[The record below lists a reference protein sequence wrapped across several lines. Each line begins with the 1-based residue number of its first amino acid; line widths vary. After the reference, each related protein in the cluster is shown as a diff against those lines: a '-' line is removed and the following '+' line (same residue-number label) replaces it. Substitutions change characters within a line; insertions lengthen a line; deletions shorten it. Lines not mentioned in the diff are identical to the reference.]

1 MNPEQARHLVTE
13 TFTQSFDRARFLRFT
28 QNILNRLDTK
38 DDRQKVYRG
47 AYVTQAFADKVNYY
61 ERLGSYTDS
70 AADRVDVLAVYL
82 NRGTTLERGRTSLRN
97 FAAHYLLKHDK
108 ASAVLVAFVSP
119 DESDWRFS
127 FVKLEY
133 SLEQTD
139 EGRVSTKKE
148 LTPARRYSFLIG
160 KNEHSHTAQKQFLP
174 LLEND
179 RTGPLLAG
187 IEKAFDI
194 ERVTKEF
201 FAQYKSLFEQVRDA
215 VAALLG
221 KDKALREDFAGKGI
235 ETDDFAKKLL
245 GQIVFLYF
253 LQKKGWF
260 GVARGAAWG
269 SGDKNYLRH
278 LFKEREKYY
287 VKAGSAGILPASV
300 LQHANDVH
308 QSSASDETG
317 GEFSRLRAHGRRDA
331 CAPSAGNFFNDILEP
346 LFYNTLATE
355 RTDDYSDRFGC
366 KIPFLNG
373 GLFEPFL
380 GYDWVNTD
388 ILIPDALFSNNELAG
403 EGERGTGIL
412 DVFDRYNFTVNEAEP
427 LEKDVAVD
435 PEMLGKVFENL
446 LPENLRHKGGA
457 YYTPRVIVNYMCQQ
471 SLINYLSTHLPEVER
486 ADIETF
492 IRIGDFQ
499 ADYEAAGT
507 KSQKNNFLP
516 ASISRNARA
525 IDKLLEEIT
534 VCDPAIGSGAFP
546 VGMMQEIV
554 RARLALSSVQGMPER
569 SAYNLKRHAIQ
580 SSLYGVDI
588 DPGAVEIAKLR
599 LWLSLVVD
607 ETSRETIHAL
617 PNLDYKIMQGNSLL
631 DEYAG
636 VKLLDEE
643 LLARAFVDIE
653 AQIDALNKKINERE
667 REFVRVGAKEGRR
680 SAAAVKI
687 EGEINELKKQR
698 ERLYCQTEAPAT
710 EQATFQ
716 DLHSTAREKL
726 AELKRLHKDFFDV
739 SSTKRKRELRGR
751 LEQVEWE
758 FMEATL
764 EERGESEALRELA
777 KHRRDNR
784 KNYFLW
790 KLHFVEVFQGT
801 GGFDVVIGN
810 PPYVRQEEIKELKPA
825 LQRSFQ
831 SFTGTADLYVYF
843 YECGVRSLN
852 GKGTLAFI
860 TSNKYFRAGYGAK
873 LRGLLSGQTTIRQLI
888 DFGDAPVFEA
898 IAYPTILI
906 TSKTPPTNGNNV
918 RALTWKMGAP
928 VEQFVS
934 VVEKD
939 SFALAQNELTADSW
953 RLEAADV
960 LRLLDKLRSKGK
972 PLGEYVNGKFYYGIK
987 TGLNEAFVVDR
998 ATRDALIKEHPSSK
1012 EILKPFLRGRDVK
1025 RWGVNYADLY
1035 LIKIESSENKRHAWT
1050 GKQDKE
1056 AEKIFAAT
1064 YPAIHARFQNFR
1076 KGLIERGD
1084 KGNYFWELRSCA
1096 YWDEFAKPK
1105 IAYPNICKRNE
1116 FAWDDRNFYTNQKAF
1131 IIPNA
1136 TKYLLGILNTSVV
1149 MYLFTK
1155 LIARLQN
1162 GFYEPSAIFVK
1173 DFPIANATPKQQ
1185 APIVELVDRI
1195 LAAKRDDPQADVSR
1209 WEREIDRLVY
1219 QLYEL
1224 TDEEIAIIEKT
1235 R

>member
-1 MNPEQARHLVTE
+1 MDSAQSRSLIRE
-13 TFTQSFDRARFLRFT
+13 TFTQPFDKRRFQHFIRNLLNHIDESKAKRWNTTYVKDAFKPRVNRF
-28 QNILNRLDTK
+28 
-38 DDRQKVYRG
+38 
-47 AYVTQAFADKVNYY
+47 
-61 ERLGSYTDS
+61 ERLATYTDS
-70 AADRVDVLAVYL
+70 SGEKLDILIVH
-82 NRGTTLERGRTSLRN
+82 LERESSLERARTSLRN
-97 FAAHYLLKHDK
+97 FVADYLSTRGGKEAA
-108 ASAVLVAFVSP
+108 LVAFASP
-119 DESDWRFS
+119 NDTDWRFS
-127 FVKLEY
+127 FVKMEY
-133 SLEQTD
+133 ESVAD
-139 EGRVSTKKE
+139 EAGKVSVRET
-148 LTPARRYSFLIG
+148 LTPARRYSFLVG
-160 KNEHSHTAQKQFLP
+160 ANEHSHTAQKQFLP
-174 LLEND
+174 LLEKD
-179 RTGPLLAG
+179 EGSPTLAD
-187 IEKAFDI
+187 IEAAFDI
-194 ERVTKEF
+194 EKVTKEF
-201 FAQYKSLFEQVRDA
+201 FQQYKNLFENVRDGLDKILKRSKA
-215 VAALLG
+215 V
-221 KDKALREDFAGKGI
+221 KEDFVNKGI
-235 ETDDFAKKLL
+235 EADDFAKKLL
-245 GQIVFLYF
+245 GQLVFLYF

-260 GVARGAAWG
+260 GVARGATWG
-269 SGDKNYLRH
+269 SGDKNYLRY
-278 LFKEREKYY
+278 LFVERDKYY
-287 VKAGSAGILPASV
+287 
-300 LQHANDVH
+300 QRHA
-308 QSSASDETG
+308 AART
-317 GEFSRLRAHGRRDA
+317 R
-331 CAPSAGNFFNDILEP
+331 NFFNDILEP

-355 RTDDYSDRFGC
+355 RTDDYSDRFDC

-388 ILIPDALFSNNELAG
+388 ILIPDSLFSNDEPAE

-412 DVFDRYNFTVNEAEP
+412 DVFDRFNFTVNEAEP

-471 SLINYLSTHLPEVER
+471 SLTNYLSTHLPDVTR
-486 ADIETF
+486 ADIEAF

-507 KSQKNNFLP
+507 KSQKKNFLP
-516 ASISRNARA
+516 ASISQNARA

-569 SAYNLKRHAIQ
+569 SAYSLKRHAIQ

-607 ETSRETIHAL
+607 ETSRERVHAL

-643 LLARAFVDIE
+643 LLARAFVDVE
-653 AQIDALNKKINERE
+653 AQIDELNKRLNERE
-667 REFVRVGAKEGRR
+667 REFIRVGAKEGRR
-680 SAAAVKI
+680 AAATTKL
-687 EGEINELKKQR
+687 EREINELKKQR
-698 ERLYCQTEAPAT
+698 EQLYHQTDAPAA

-716 DLHSTAREKL
+716 DLHSAAREKL

-739 SSTKRKRELRGR
+739 SSTKRKRELRSQ
-751 LEQVEWE
+751 LEAVEWE

-764 EERGESEALRELA
+764 KERGEREALSELA

-790 KLHFVEVFQGT
+790 KLHFVEVFQSK

-810 PPYVRQEEIKELKPA
+810 PPYVRQEEIKHLKPA
-825 LQRSFQ
+825 LQRNFQ
-831 SFTGTADLYVYF
+831 TFTGTADLYVYF

-873 LRGLLSGQTTIRQLI
+873 LRGLLSGRTTIRQLI

-906 TSKTPPTNGNNV
+906 TSKTPPPNGNNV

-939 SFALAQNELTADSW
+939 SFSLAQNELTADGW
-953 RLEAADV
+953 RLEVVDV

-972 PLGEYVNGKFYYGIK
+972 PLGEYVNGKFYRGVL

-998 ATRDALIKEHPSSK
+998 ATRDALIKEHPPSK

-1025 RWGVNYADLY
+1025 RWRVQPQDLW
-1035 LIKIESSENKRHAWT
+1035 LIFTRRGIDIKK
-1050 GKQDKE
+1050 
-1056 AEKIFAAT
+1056 
-1064 YPAIHARFQNFR
+1064 YPAIKKHLEQFKEQLMPGVPGGR
-1076 KGLIERGD
+1076 KAGSYEWFEIQD
-1084 KGNYFWELRSCA
+1084 N
-1096 YWDEFAKPK
+1096 
-1105 IAYPNICKRNE
+1105 IAY
-1116 FAWDDRNFYTNQKAF
+1116 
-1131 IIPNA
+1131 
-1136 TKYLLGILNTSVV
+1136 
-1149 MYLFTK
+1149 
-1155 LIARLQN
+1155 
-1162 GFYEPSAIFVK
+1162 
-1173 DFPIANATPKQQ
+1173 
-1185 APIVELVDRI
+1185 
-1195 LAAKRDDPQADVSR
+1195 
-1209 WEREIDRLVY
+1209 
-1219 QLYEL
+1219 
-1224 TDEEIAIIEKT
+1224 
-1235 R
+1235 

>member
-1 MNPEQARHLVTE
+1 MNPEQARNFVTD
-13 TFTQSFDRARFLRFT
+13 TFTQSFERARFLRFA
-28 QNILNRLDTK
+28 QNILNRLDTE

-47 AYVTQAFADKVNYY
+47 AYVTQAFADKVNHY
-61 ERLGSYTDS
+61 ERLGSYTDP

-108 ASAVLVAFVSP
+108 ASAVLAAFVSP

-133 SLEQTD
+133 SLEQM
-139 EGRVSTKKE
+139 EGGAVSTKKE
-148 LTPARRYSFLIG
+148 LTPARRYSFLVG
-160 KNEHSHTAQKQFLP
+160 KHEHSHTAQKQFLP

-179 RTGPLLAG
+179 RTDPTLAD
-187 IEKAFDI
+187 IENAFDI

-201 FAQYKSLFEQVRDA
+201 FAQYKSLFERVRDC
-215 VAALLG
+215 VAALLH
-221 KDKALREDFAGKGI
+221 KDQTLREDFASKGV

-260 GVARGAAWG
+260 GVERNVAWG
-269 SGDKNYLRH
+269 TGDRNFLRYLFEHRAQ
-278 LFKEREKYY
+278 LGTRQERKTTRE
-287 VKAGSAGILPASV
+287 V
-300 LQHANDVH
+300 
-308 QSSASDETG
+308 
-317 GEFSRLRAHGRRDA
+317 
-331 CAPSAGNFFNDILEP
+331 NFFNDILEH
-346 LFYNTLATE
+346 LFYDALA
-355 RTDDYSDRFGC
+355 RGDRDDDYYARFDC

-373 GLFEPFL
+373 GLFEATYSWSSIDL
-380 GYDWVNTD
+380 
-388 ILIPDALFSNNELAG
+388 LLPDALFSNDEPADKEVG
-403 EGERGTGIL
+403 GERGTGIL

-492 IRIGDFQ
+492 IRTGY
-499 ADYEAAGT
+499 ARAAYEAAGT
-507 KSQKNNFLP
+507 KAHEDKFLP
-516 ASISRNARA
+516 PSISTNARA
-525 IDKLLEEIT
+525 VDQLLEDIT

-554 RARLALSSVQGMPER
+554 RARFALSKVKGMPDK
-569 SAYNLKRHAIQ
+569 SAYELKRHAINA
-580 SSLYGVDI
+580 SLYGVDI

-607 ETSRETIHAL
+607 EEDRATIHAL

-636 VKLLDEE
+636 VKLLDDKM
-643 LLARAFVDIE
+643 FQPPTHSIE
-653 AQIDALNKKINERE
+653 AEKAALQGRIRE
-667 REFVRVGAKEGRR
+667 LEQQLYSLHDSGSEAH
-680 SAAAVKI
+680 A
-687 EGEINELKKQR
+687 LKKKFSR
-698 ERLYCQTEAPAT
+698 ETDRLIKQGKQLGQPKPAEAL
-710 EQATFQ
+710 TFLPDDQ
-716 DLHSTAREKL
+716 YSEAREKL
-726 AELKRLHKDFFDV
+726 AELKRLHQEFFDV
-739 SSTKRKRELRGR
+739 SSTKRKRELRHR
-751 LEQVEWE
+751 LEAVEWE

-764 EERGESEALRELA
+764 RDRREQTALRELV

-790 KLHFVEVFQGT
+790 KLHFVEVFQGK

-810 PPYVRQEEIKELKPA
+810 PPYVRQEEIKHLKPA

-831 SFTGTADLYVYF
+831 TFTGTADLYVYF

-852 GKGTLAFI
+852 PKGTLAFI

-873 LRGLLSGQTTIRQLI
+873 LRGMLSGQTTIRQLI

-934 VVEKD
+934 VVERE
-939 SFALAQNELTADSW
+939 SFSLAQNELTADGW
-953 RLEAADV
+953 RLEAVDV

-987 TGLNEAFVVDR
+987 TGFNEAFVVDR
-998 ATRDALIKEHPSSK
+998 ATRDVLIAEHPSSK

-1025 RWGVNYADLY
+1025 RWRVQPQDLW
-1035 LIKIESSENKRHAWT
+1035 LIFTRRGIDIKK
-1050 GKQDKE
+1050 
-1056 AEKIFAAT
+1056 
-1064 YPAIHARFQNFR
+1064 YPAI
-1076 KGLIERGD
+1076 
-1084 KGNYFWELRSCA
+1084 
-1096 YWDEFAKPK
+1096 
-1105 IAYPNICKRNE
+1105 
-1116 FAWDDRNFYTNQKAF
+1116 
-1131 IIPNA
+1131 
-1136 TKYLLGILNTSVV
+1136 
-1149 MYLFTK
+1149 
-1155 LIARLQN
+1155 
-1162 GFYEPSAIFVK
+1162 
-1173 DFPIANATPKQQ
+1173 
-1185 APIVELVDRI
+1185 
-1195 LAAKRDDPQADVSR
+1195 
-1209 WEREIDRLVY
+1209 
-1219 QLYEL
+1219 
-1224 TDEEIAIIEKT
+1224 EKHLK
-1235 R
+1235 